1 MTWYFDPPL
10 QVGETNA
17 LLYIRSMHGPGD
29 KSGKICGSG
38 GNNAYNQCP
47 TPVRASSND
56 DD

>member
-10 QVGETNA
+10 QVGETSA